1 MSFGLVIETLVA
13 VLLLL
18 TISYC
23 YTLNRRLERLR
34 SDEQS
39 LKGTIAEL
47 ITATEIAER
56 AVGELKRAAHENDA
70 TLGERVRAAQ
80 HLTSELDRQVSAG
93 DVVLTRLSRVVVAAR
108 SLQDVPSA
116 AMAPDPKAVAAAARS
131 FADRL
136 RDRVGTRAS
145 DLKAD
150 LKAAG
155 VKAA

>member
-1 MSFGLVIETLVA
+1 MVIEILVA
-13 VLLLL
+13 MLLML
-18 TISYC
+18 TIGYC

-34 SDEQS
+34 ADEQS

-56 AVGELKRAAHENDA
+56 AVNELKHAAQENDA
-70 TLGERVRAAQ
+70 TLGERVRAAERCCV
-80 HLTSELDRQVSAG
+80 ELDRQVSAG

-116 AMAPDPKAVAAAARS
+116 ATAPDPKAVAAAARS

-136 RDRVGTRAS
+136 RDRVS
-145 DLKAD
+145 PV
-150 LKAAG
+150 AA
-155 VKAA
+155 

>member
-1 MSFGLVIETLVA
+1 MSFGMIIEILVA
-13 VLLLL
+13 ILLML
-18 TISYC
+18 TIGYC

-34 SDEQS
+34 ADEQT

-56 AVGELKRAAHENDA
+56 AVNELKHAAQENDA
-70 TLGERVRAAQ
+70 TLGERIRAAERCCV
-80 HLTSELDRQVSAG
+80 ELDRQVSAG

-116 AMAPDPKAVAAAARS
+116 ATAPDPKAVAAAARS

-136 RDRVGTRAS
+136 RDRVS
-145 DLKAD
+145 PV
-150 LKAAG
+150 AA
-155 VKAA
+155 

>member
-1 MSFGLVIETLVA
+1 VSFGLVIETLVA

-18 TISYC
+18 TIGYC

-56 AVGELKRAAHENDA
+56 AVSELKRAAGENDA

-80 HLTSELDRQVSAG
+80 HLTAELDRQVSAG
-93 DVVLTRLSRVVVAAR
+93 DVVLTRLARVVVAAR
-108 SLQDVPSA
+108 SLQDVPTA
-116 AMAPDPKAVAAAARS
+116 AATPDPKAVAAAARS

-136 RDRVGTRAS
+136 RDRAGGKA
-145 DLKAD
+145 AD

-155 VKAA
+155 IRAA